1 MPTGQ
6 GLQCLEGTLCPYSY
20 NKFRYRN
27 FTCRVFSHKI
37 SWIDCCDISS
47 LLLFLFKLRDL
58 FSLLS
63 ITSMPE
69 ATGLMAHN
77 WGFAIF
83 LLGVVGLCAFMLGV
97 SSLLGSKAWGRSKNE
112 PFESGMLPTGGARLR
127 LSAKFYLVAMLF

>member
-1 MPTGQ
+1 MT
-6 GLQCLEGTLCPYSY
+6 
-20 NKFRYRN
+20 
-27 FTCRVFSHKI
+27 
-37 SWIDCCDISS
+37 
-47 LLLFLFKLRDL
+47 
-58 FSLLS
+58 
-63 ITSMPE
+63 E

-127 LSAKFYLVAMLF
+127 LSAKFYSTPRDFCKNNGCNSCSTKFF

>member
-1 MPTGQ
+1 MT
-6 GLQCLEGTLCPYSY
+6 
-20 NKFRYRN
+20 
-27 FTCRVFSHKI
+27 
-37 SWIDCCDISS
+37 
-47 LLLFLFKLRDL
+47 
-58 FSLLS
+58 
-63 ITSMPE
+63 E

-127 LSAKFYLVAMLF
+127 LSAKFYLVAMMFIIFDIEVVFMYPWALVFKEMLAQGPAILISMLSFIGILVVGYIYALKKGAFDWKR